1 MAMAMANQF
10 SKLLLLRPIAETT
23 TAVNGNGKSI
33 QCYYYYCYQLLRLLQ
48 SMAMAM
54 ANQFSATTTAMT
66 MANQFSKL
74 LLLQPIAETT
84 TAVNGDGKSIQC
96 YY

>member
-1 MAMAMANQF
+1 MA
-10 SKLLLLRPIAETT
+10 
-23 TAVNGNGKSI
+23 
-33 QCYYYYCYQLLRLLQ
+33 
-48 SMAMAM
+48 MAMAM
-54 ANQFSATTTAMT
+54 ANQFSATTMAMA

-84 TAVNGDGKSIQC
+84 TAVNGDGKLIQC